1 MSFLSF
7 LNFRITYCVLL
18 KYSSENILV
27 MNIQPKHTKYYK
39 LFFWNFDE
47 DEESIHHQVRSLREP

>member
-27 MNIQPKHTKYYK
+27 LNIQLKHTKYYT

-47 DEESIHHQVRSLREP
+47 DEESIHHQV